1 MKNYTRHLESSTAHS
16 QYNECTFQSD
26 SHLQEELFKGAVGQ
40 GSLFLALQS
49 LREVN
54 EINGFKVV
62 TDYTIN
68 KVKQYFR
75 PNHFSQNRIVE
86 IKDSKYGFSKNG
98 IPRNESLKNGFS
110 KNENSENENTSFQ
123 REMQKAYMK
132 LLSQ

>member
-1 MKNYTRHLESSTAHS
+1 MQSYLKHSESSTAHS
-16 QYNECTFQSD
+16 QYNECAFQSD
-26 SHLQEELFKGAVGQ
+26 EHLQEELFKGAVAQ

-54 EINGFKVV
+54 EINGFKTV

-75 PNHFSQNRIVE
+75 GDHFPQNGIVKN
-86 IKDSKYGFSKNG
+86 KDSLYENPQNG
-98 IPRNESLKNGFS
+98 IELVETQDPENEI
-110 KNENSENENTSFQ
+110 SENKKESFQ

-132 LLSQ
+132 MLSQ